1 MVSTTHGS
9 QKARAT
15 LDFLRDKISRS
26 EWAVGELIPKEPE
39 LMELIGVGKSTVRE
53 AVRSLAAFG
62 MLETVPGVG
71 TFVRARTPV
80 STLLTEFL
88 ADHDLEEVLVY
99 RRSLEIEAAQHAA
112 VNRSPEQ
119 LQLLREAVERARTA
133 PPEQVDS
140 CDRSTTPGSFHLLVV
155 EASGSKLLLDLYLG
169 VMSVLQRAATEGRVI
184 LGTTLETMHLDHGA
198 LLEAIEERDVRSAAH
213 SMALHVDRDLGLRT
227 DMLDFAEQTERATS
241 LIDAGYDPGASEP
254 AQNAPANT
262 AQVTPIAV
270 TLPPQAAAE
279 DAAAAAIAERHPAG
293 S

>member
-1 MVSTTHGS
+1 MSSAIRGS
-9 QKARAT
+9 QKARDT
-15 LDFLRDKISRS
+15 LDYLRDKISS
-26 EWAVGELIPKEPE
+26 SAWAVGELIPKEPE

-71 TFVRARTPV
+71 TFVRSRTPV

-88 ADHDLEEVLVY
+88 GDHDLEEVLVY

-112 VNRSPEQ
+112 VHRTEEH
-119 LQLLREAVERARTA
+119 LAALREAALRDQHAEADAVASC
-133 PPEQVDS
+133 EQ
-140 CDRSTTPGSFHLLVV
+140 STNPGSFHLLVV

-169 VMSVLQRAATEGRVI
+169 VMSVLQRASAQGRVI

-198 LLEAIEERDVRSAAH
+198 VLSAIEARDVRNAAH

-227 DMLDFAEQTERATS
+227 DMLDFSQHTERAAS
-241 LIDAGYDPGASEP
+241 LIDAGYDPGETSGDPVTAAEHID
-254 AQNAPANT
+254 APA
-262 AQVTPIAV
+262 
-270 TLPPQAAAE
+270 AARE
-279 DAAAAAIAERHPAG
+279 SI

>member
-1 MVSTTHGS
+1 MVSSVRGS
-9 QKARAT
+9 QKARDT
-15 LDFLRDKISRS
+15 LDFLKDKISTS
-26 EWAVGELIPKEPE
+26 AWPIGELIPKEPE

-112 VNRSPEQ
+112 VHRSEAQ
-119 LQLLREAVERARTA
+119 LQQLREAVERAQHA
-133 PPEQVDS
+133 KPGHVDS
-140 CDRSTTPGSFHLLVV
+140 CDHSTNPGSFHLLVV

-169 VMSVLQRAATEGRVI
+169 VMSVLQRAATEGAVI

-198 LLEAIEERDVRSAAH
+198 VLDAIAARDVRSAAH

-227 DMLDFAEQTERATS
+227 DMLDFAAQTERAAS
-241 LIDAGYDPGASEP
+241 LIGAGYDPGVTVEDTP
-254 AQNAPANT
+254 EIANSS
-262 AQVTPIAV
+262 ARSA
-270 TLPPQAAAE
+270 
-279 DAAAAAIAERHPAG
+279 H
-293 S
+293 

>member
-1 MVSTTHGS
+1 MASTTRGS
-9 QKARAT
+9 QKARDT
-15 LDFLRDKISRS
+15 LNYLRDRISSS
-26 EWAVGELIPKEPE
+26 EWAVGELIPREPE

-112 VNRSPEQ
+112 VHRSDEQ
-119 LQLLREAVERARTA
+119 LELLREAQQRAQDAA
-133 PPEQVDS
+133 PGEQVDS
-140 CDRSTTPGSFHLLVV
+140 CDHSTNPGSFHLLVV

-169 VMSVLQRAATEGRVI
+169 VMAVLQRAATEGRVI

-198 LLEAIEERDVRSAAH
+198 VYDAIEARDVRSAAH

-227 DMLDFAEQTERATS
+227 DMLDFTGQTERAAS
-241 LIDAGYDPGASEP
+241 LIGAGYDPGETVADGELTAEHPEQPEQAQP
-254 AQNAPANT
+254 A
-262 AQVTPIAV
+262 
-270 TLPPQAAAE
+270 
-279 DAAAAAIAERHPAG
+279 R
-293 S
+293 